1 MGLVDGASRNGPDSF
16 WREWWAQTM
25 WPEVPGAGGWASVRG
40 KPPFLCVAF
49 YGQVSHFGGP
59 PAQRKLMRRGRR
71 TAGRW
76 MLGTEISLGS
86 PILSQFVP
94 FAVPVS
100 YGSGR
105 AGRKFRNAVPL
116 CPTGLLALGCG
127 GRWGLRAFES
137 EQMFVIGI
145 GLCYVVRRGLARG
158 GCQSCKPILGTHRVG
173 VGPAKG
179 RAYNGRILNYDF
191 IENSAPRVHLFW

>member
-25 WPEVPGAGGWASVRG
+25 WPEFLGAGGWASVRG

-59 PAQRKLMRRGRR
+59 PAQRRLMRGGRS
-71 TAGRW
+71 TVGRW

-86 PILSQFVP
+86 PILSQNVP

-105 AGRKFRNAVPL
+105 AGRNLGLFWIPVPFCPILSHWLGGGAMDRVFGNAHGVRGLVGPESCRKRANVRNSHRVML
-116 CPTGLLALGCG
+116 QGEMGVSKE
-127 GRWGLRAFES
+127 GRWEGTRECLIWVDGRRA
-137 EQMFVIGI
+137 
-145 GLCYVVRRGLARG
+145 
-158 GCQSCKPILGTHRVG
+158 
-173 VGPAKG
+173 
-179 RAYNGRILNYDF
+179 
-191 IENSAPRVHLFW
+191 